1 VRLWLYLGVVCLE
14 FFVRLLLQFLGK
26 VGSCCCALEDGG
38 SYNRLL
44 DTNGGVPRPFGGR
57 YPFVF
62 TDKLRVGRDSEG
74 RKLLNSYLVLQTL
87 DTGSS
92 GKVKLAIDINS
103 RDYYAIKKYNKVLLQ
118 KKKLGLQ
125 RNEYENVLREIRI
138 LQRLKHSNIVQLYE
152 VINDEEDDYIYLV
165 MEYLSGGSILSKQ
178 QKTLCID
185 EETAK
190 RYFVDISCG
199 LEYLHMNHVIHRDI
213 KPDNIVLTGDEKIAK
228 ICDFSVSHVF
238 EDNDDRLSS
247 SAGAP
252 AFLAPELVSV
262 RGQSHGKP
270 TDIWALGVTLY
281 YFIYGTCP
289 FLGAS
294 VPAIYEQ
301 IQHQDLVLPA
311 LQPNGQ
317 TPSAE
322 LQDLLHKLLTKD
334 PKRRIT
340 MKDIRKHPWCSSM
353 FVKRPSIEAP
363 PVPVG
368 GYRTN
373 MKKPRISGPNTTN
386 TRVNAP
392 STFGPISKS
401 VN

>member
-1 VRLWLYLGVVCLE
+1 L
-14 FFVRLLLQFLGK
+14 K
-26 VGSCCCALEDGG
+26 IA
-38 SYNRLL
+38 
-44 DTNGGVPRPFGGR
+44 
-57 YPFVF
+57 
-62 TDKLRVGRDSEG
+62 RDSEG
-74 RKLLNSYLVLQTL
+74 RKILNSYLVLQTL

-92 GKVKLAIDINS
+92 GKVKLAIDLQS
-103 RDYYAIKKYNKVLLQ
+103 REYFAIKKYNKVLLQ

-138 LQRLKHSNIVQLYE
+138 LQRLKHPNIVQLYE

-178 QKTLCID
+178 QKLLCLD
-185 EETAK
+185 EKTALN
-190 RYFVDISCG
+190 YFVDISCG

-213 KPDNIVLTGDEKIAK
+213 KPDNIVLTGDGKTAK

-281 YFIYGTCP
+281 YFVFGTCP
-289 FLGAS
+289 FLGPS

-301 IQHQDLVLPA
+301 IQNQVLVLPA
-311 LQPNGQ
+311 LLPNGKA
-317 TPSAE
+317 PSLP
-322 LQDLLHKLLTKD
+322 LQDLLHRLLTKD
-334 PKRRIT
+334 PKRRIA
-340 MKDIRKHPWCSSM
+340 MKDIRRHPWCSEL
-353 FVKRPSIEAP
+353 FAKRPPLEVPST
-363 PVPVG
+363 PVG
-368 GYRTN
+368 GYPAP
-373 MKKPRISGPNTTN
+373 KKAPR
-386 TRVNAP
+386 RVPGSSVANIKVNHNNGAAL
-392 STFGPISKS
+392 SKS

>member
-1 VRLWLYLGVVCLE
+1 
-14 FFVRLLLQFLGK
+14 
-26 VGSCCCALEDGG
+26 
-38 SYNRLL
+38 
-44 DTNGGVPRPFGGR
+44 
-57 YPFVF
+57 
-62 TDKLRVGRDSEG
+62 
-74 RKLLNSYLVLQTL
+74 
-87 DTGSS
+87 
-92 GKVKLAIDINS
+92 
-103 RDYYAIKKYNKVLLQ
+103 
-118 KKKLGLQ
+118 
-125 RNEYENVLREIRI
+125 
-138 LQRLKHSNIVQLYE
+138 
-152 VINDEEDDYIYLV
+152 
-165 MEYLSGGSILSKQ
+165 
-178 QKTLCID
+178 
-185 EETAK
+185 
-190 RYFVDISCG
+190 
-199 LEYLHMNHVIHRDI
+199 MNHVIHRDI
-213 KPDNIVLTGDEKIAK
+213 KPDNIVLTGDGKIAK

-281 YFIYGTCP
+281 YFIFGTCP

-340 MKDIRKHPWCSSM
+340 MKDIRKHPWCSAM
-353 FVKRPSIEAP
+353 FVTRPPLEAP

-373 MKKPRISGPNTTN
+373 TKKPRISGPNTTN
-386 TRVNAP
+386 TRGV
-392 STFGPISKS
+392 GPISKS